1 MQDRNDSLDHLVDQY
16 LAHLDVERGLSRNT
30 VENYGRDLRRML
42 DHFEARGITGP
53 EQVRELHI
61 IDFMVALEKSGLAP
75 RSRARTLSAVKG
87 FFSFLAREKTI
98 RSTPADDLETPRF
111 TGKLPRYLSPD
122 EVGRLLA
129 APDDN
134 TDRGLRDRAMLEVL
148 YAAGLRV
155 SELVGLLLTGYH
167 ADGGFVIVTGKGD
180 KERAVPLGGAAQE
193 ALDAYLAG
201 PRQRLLAGGRS
212 RTRGRIRGAADHVFV
227 TAWGGP
233 LTRQGFWKILKKYA
247 ARAGIETPLSP
258 HTLRHTFASHL
269 LMGGAD
275 LRSVQIMLGHADIS
289 TTEIYTHVDLRHLAR
304 VHRTYHPRA

>member
-30 VENYGRDLRRML
+30 VENYGRDLRRLL

-53 EQVRELHI
+53 ERVRELDV
-61 IDFMVALEKSGLAP
+61 IDFMVALEKSGLSP
-75 RSRARTLSAVKG
+75 RSRARVLSAVKG
-87 FFSFLAREKTI
+87 LFSFLAREKTI

-111 TGKLPRYLSPD
+111 TGKLPRFLSPD

-129 APDDN
+129 APDAVS
-134 TDRGLRDRAMLEVL
+134 DRGRRDRAMLEVL

-155 SELVGLLLTGYH
+155 SELVGLLLDGYH
-167 ADGGFVIVTGKGD
+167 VDGGFVIVTGKGD
-180 KERAVPLGGAAQE
+180 KERAVPLGRAAQE
-193 ALDAYLAG
+193 AVDAYLAG
-201 PRQRLLAGGRS
+201 PRQRLLAGGKRQ
-212 RTRGRIRGAADHVFV
+212 TRGRIRRATQHVFV

-247 ARAGIETPLSP
+247 AQAGIETPLSP

-304 VHRTYHPRA
+304 VHQAYHPRA